1 MKNRLRH
8 QLAYPF
14 RKFARRM
21 IVRVVGWVVYIIGDL
36 WNIAVCNGL
45 DVNRVTS
52 FDVKLNLLEQ
62 PQPTPTLAPRQLAEV
77 DGEHRLSAQ
86 DFLFLMDAVSGKLT
100 SSENAADKSVRA
112 SIIIPV
118 FNKVDYTLRCIRSL
132 MQEVDLNENEII
144 VVDNASTDE
153 TAHVLGHLK
162 KFVCTISHRENLGFV
177 HACNAGATAARG
189 QYLVFLNNDTVVEA
203 DWLKHLIETAEND
216 PSVGAVGS
224 MLIYPD
230 GRLQEAGCG
239 VWIDGTGF
247 NYGRGG
253 NPEDRKFI
261 YAREVDYCSAAS
273 LLVRK
278 NLFDQLGGFDARYAP
293 AYYEDTDLCF
303 GIRSL
308 GFKVIYQPASRLTHY
323 EGITAGIDSN
333 AGFKRYEEI
342 NRHKFIKKWDK
353 TLRAEHLENDPA
365 NVEVTAHRRRGPR
378 IIIFDREIP
387 TPDQDS
393 GSLRMFMILKSLAR
407 HWRPVFVPVL
417 ATINSPKY
425 EKLLGKEGVEIVGL
439 ANYKRLIK
447 NGEFYAAILCR
458 VEVADALLPT
468 IRRLDQSIKIIF
480 DTVDLHFLRL
490 QREYELTGDES
501 FAEEAMLRRKQEIR
515 SARLCDQVWC
525 VTTDDKEVL
534 EAEVPEANIEVIPN
548 IHALHSRGEK
558 FDARDGLLFI
568 GNFNHRPNKDAV
580 HFFVKEIFPLVQKR
594 IEQVKLY
601 LVGSNMPE
609 EITAYNSEQI
619 AVLGYVPDVD
629 PLFHKCRVF
638 VAPLRYGAGMK
649 GKVGQALSYGLPVV
663 TTTIGAEGIGLK
675 HGHTAMIAN
684 EPEEFAEAVCQVYSD
699 QALWQE
705 FADNGYKHV
714 QDCFSPQLIIKK
726 IDTII
731 KGLTQRAASR

>member
-1 MKNRLRH
+1 
-8 QLAYPF
+8 
-14 RKFARRM
+14 M
-21 IVRVVGWVVYIIGDL
+21 IVRVVGWIVYTIGDL

-52 FDVKLNLLEQ
+52 FDVKLNLLQ
-62 PQPTPTLAPRQLAEV
+62 VRPTPAPAPRQLVEV
-77 DGEHRLSAQ
+77 NGEHRLNAQ
-86 DFLFLMDAVSGKLT
+86 DFLFLMDAMSGKLT
-100 SSENAADKSVRA
+100 SPENAAGRPVRA

-118 FNKVDYTLRCIRSL
+118 FNKIDYTLRCIRSL
-132 MQEVDLNENEII
+132 MQEVDLDESEII

-153 TAHVLGHLK
+153 TAHVLDHLK
-162 KFVCTISHRENLGFV
+162 SFVRTISHRENLGFV

-203 DWLKHLIETAEND
+203 GWLKHLIETAEND
-216 PSVGAVGS
+216 SSVGAVGS

-247 NYGRGG
+247 NYGHGRD
-253 NPEDRKFI
+253 PEDRKFN
-261 YAREVDYCSAAS
+261 YTREVDYCSAAS

-303 GIRSL
+303 GVRSL
-308 GFKVIYQPASRLTHY
+308 GFKVVYQPASRLVHH
-323 EGITAGIDSN
+323 EGITAGIDPS
-333 AGFKRYEEI
+333 AGFKRYQEI
-342 NRHKFIKKWDK
+342 NRLQFVEKWRK
-353 TLRAEHLENDPA
+353 TLRQEHLENDPDNIEIA
-365 NVEVTAHRRRGPR
+365 ATRRGGPR

-417 ATINSPKY
+417 ATFHSSKY

-439 ANYKRLIK
+439 ANYKKLIR

-548 IHALHSRGEK
+548 IHPLQSQGK
-558 FDARDGLLFI
+558 SFDERNGLLFI

-580 HFFVKEIFPLVQKR
+580 HYFLKEIFPLLQRR
-594 IEQVKLY
+594 IKQLKFYV
-601 LVGSNMPE
+601 VGSNMPE
-609 EITAYNSEQI
+609 EITAYNSENI
-619 AVLGYVPDVD
+619 AVLGYTPDVD
-629 PLFHKCRVF
+629 PLFHNSRVF
-638 VAPLRYGAGMK
+638 VTPLRYGAGMK

-663 TTTIGAEGIGLK
+663 TTTIGSEGLGLQ

-684 EPEEFAEAVCQVYSD
+684 DPEEFAEAIYQVYID
-699 QALWQE
+699 QTLWQTL
-705 FADNGYKHV
+705 ANNGRKHV
-714 QDCFSPQLIIKK
+714 QEHFPPQLVVKQIYNALEVLET
-726 IDTII
+726 DTPVKQLI
-731 KGLTQRAASR
+731 

>member
-1 MKNRLRH
+1 
-8 QLAYPF
+8 
-14 RKFARRM
+14 M
-21 IVRVVGWVVYIIGDL
+21 IVRVVGWIVYTIGDL

-52 FDVKLNLLEQ
+52 FDVKLNLLQ
-62 PQPTPTLAPRQLAEV
+62 VRPTPAPAPRQLVEV
-77 DGEHRLSAQ
+77 NGEHRLNAQ
-86 DFLFLMDAVSGKLT
+86 DFLFLMDAMSGKLT
-100 SSENAADKSVRA
+100 SPENAAGRPVRA

-118 FNKVDYTLRCIRSL
+118 FNKIDYTLRCIRSL
-132 MQEVDLNENEII
+132 MQEVDLDKNEII

-153 TAHVLGHLK
+153 TAHVLDHLK
-162 KFVCTISHRENLGFV
+162 NFVRTISHRENLGFV
-177 HACNAGATAARG
+177 HACNAGATVARG
-189 QYLVFLNNDTVVEA
+189 QYLVFLNNDTVVEPG
-203 DWLKHLIETAEND
+203 WLKHLVETVDAD
-216 PSVGAVGS
+216 SSIGAVGS

-247 NYGRGG
+247 NYGHGQD
-253 NPEDRKFI
+253 PEDRKFN
-261 YAREVDYCSAAS
+261 YTREVDYCSAAS

-278 NLFDQLGGFDARYAP
+278 ELSDRLGCFDARYAP

-303 GIRSL
+303 GVRSL
-308 GFKVIYQPASRLTHY
+308 GFKVVYQPASRLVHH
-323 EGITAGIDSN
+323 EGITAGIDPS
-333 AGFKRYEEI
+333 AGIKRYQEI
-342 NRHKFIKKWDK
+342 NRAQFVEKWRK
-353 TLRAEHLENDPA
+353 TLRHEHLENDPDNIEIA
-365 NVEVTAHRRRGPR
+365 ATKRGGPR

-407 HWRPVFVPVL
+407 HWRPVFVPVF
-417 ATINSPKY
+417 ATFHSQKY

-439 ANYKRLIK
+439 ANYKKLIK

-548 IHALHSRGEK
+548 IHPLQSQGK
-558 FDARDGLLFI
+558 SFDERNGLLFI

-580 HFFVKEIFPLVQKR
+580 HYFIKEIFPLLQRR
-594 IEQVKLY
+594 IKQLKFYV
-601 LVGSNMPE
+601 VGSNMPE
-609 EITAYNSEQI
+609 EITAYNSENI
-619 AVLGYVPDVD
+619 AVLGYTPDVD
-629 PLFHKCRVF
+629 PLFHNSRVF
-638 VAPLRYGAGMK
+638 VTPLRYGAGMK

-663 TTTIGAEGIGLK
+663 TTTIGSEGLGLQ

-684 EPEEFAEAVCQVYSD
+684 DPEEFAEAIYQVYID
-699 QALWQE
+699 QTLWQTL
-705 FADNGYKHV
+705 ANNGRKHV
-714 QDCFSPQLIIKK
+714 QEHFPPQLVVKQIYNALEVLERYTPVKQLI
-726 IDTII
+726 
-731 KGLTQRAASR
+731 